1 MGTYVL
7 RDGRQIT
14 IREIRADDG
23 ERLRASHARLSPE
36 SRYRRFLAAK
46 PELSTADARYL
57 VQIDGADH
65 VALVAT
71 LPAAVAPDEPIVA
84 VARYIRLPE
93 DPEVAEFAIVV
104 GDAYQR
110 QGLGQALTRCLAAA
124 AVSRGIRRFR
134 ATMLADNAAVH
145 RLLEALAAGSARRT
159 RTGTISELE
168 IDLPVG
174 AAVNVVALSPEV
186 ADDEGGAPAIIAA
199 CAGS

>member
-1 MGTYVL
+1 MGTHVL
-7 RDGRQIT
+7 HDGRQVT

-46 PELSTADARYL
+46 PELTTADARYL

-71 LPAAVAPDEPIVA
+71 LPPAVDPDEPIVA
-84 VARYIRLPE
+84 VARYIRTSG
-93 DPEVAEFAIVV
+93 DPDVAEFAIVV

-124 AVSRGIRRFR
+124 AVSHQIKRFR
-134 ATMLADNAAVH
+134 ATMLADNLAVH
-145 RLLEALAAGSARRT
+145 RLLVALAAGPARRT
-159 RTGTISELE
+159 GAGAIAELE
-168 IDLPVG
+168 IDLPEG
-174 AAVNVVALSPEV
+174 DAENVVALPRRA
-186 ADDEGGAPAIIAA
+186 ADAERGAPAIIAA
-199 CAGS
+199 CAGR